1 MKIFRA
7 VVPLAFAA
15 TLLAGCGGATGS
27 APTTAPTAV
36 PTPESA
42 VISERSIPD
51 QGAGLHTRSLMEAHP
66 DYNSNP
72 PTSGW
77 HYGGGWLQAQVY
89 DQAQPDELMVHSLEH
104 GMVVI
109 HYREGL
115 EPATVTKLAELTGKL
130 NQQSECA
137 VLVPRPAARLNV
149 PIAVTAWANLLEL
162 RAYDEQAIT
171 SFFVKHVGQA
181 PEKICRPLAAP
192 NS

>member
-1 MKIFRA
+1 MFRVA
-7 VVPLAFAA
+7 APLALAA
-15 TLLAGCGGATGS
+15 VLLSGCGGTAS
-27 APTTAPTAV
+27 TAPTAV
-36 PTPESA
+36 PTAESA
-42 VISERSIPD
+42 VISERSIAD
-51 QGAGLHTRSLMEAHP
+51 QGAGLHTRSLTEMHP

-77 HYGGGWLQAQVY
+77 HYGSDWLQPQVY

-115 EPATVTKLAELTGKL
+115 EQATVAKLVDLTGRL

-137 VLVPRPAARLNV
+137 VLVPRPAIRLDV

-171 SFFVKHVGQA
+171 AFFVKHVGQA
-181 PEKICRPLAAP
+181 PEKVCKQLAAP
-192 NS
+192 NT